1 MEYTFYKLS
10 IAGKCYVGSTEN
22 FDRRIVIHKSR
33 CYNEKD
39 KKHNCKLYQ
48 YMRQNGG
55 FEKVDIMIIDKIIYN
70 NKDEARQMET
80 NFMLSFNAEL
90 NSVYPKRS
98 KKERYEANKESITK
112 QRHNFYQENRER
124 LCLKDRERYEKNK
137 ESVKERVKKYR
148 EENREKIS
156 EKLKEKVACDICS
169 KMICKGYI
177 SKHKKSQH

>member
-10 IAGKCYVGSTEN
+10 IGDKCYVGSTEN
-22 FDRRIVIHKSR
+22 FNNRMSQHKCR
-33 CYNEKD
+33 CYSEKD
-39 KKHNCKLYQ
+39 KKYNCKVYQ

-70 NKDEARQMET
+70 NKEQSLDMET
-80 NFMLSFNAEL
+80 KYMLMFNAEL

-98 KKERYEANKESITK
+98 KKERYETNKESILEK
-112 QRHNFYQENRER
+112 RHKFYQENKER
-124 LCLKDRERYEKNK
+124 LSLKDKEKYEKNK

-169 KMICKGYI
+169 KMMSKGYV
-177 SKHKKSQH
+177 SAHKKLQH